1 MSLNH
6 RINKLEHKHGH
17 GFRVAYPVL
26 LDASDQ
32 KFTECPDKSQ
42 IAAALFKCN
51 GQEIRIKRKS
61 GEAYNSF
68 QSRATDEVKSHF
80 DCIIILPF
88 DAAWV

>member
-42 IAAALFKCN
+42 IAAVLFKYN
-51 GQEIRIKRKS
+51 AALRQSLQDSVSIGQSLQLAR
-61 GEAYNSF
+61 
-68 QSRATDEVKSHF
+68 RAS
-80 DCIIILPF
+80 
-88 DAAWV
+88 